1 MHCRILA
8 LKSVAEVLGDSIN
21 GDPDYVRNK
30 VTWGRVGD
38 LGVCQTPTP
47 EAVCKLMGCRYRM
60 PRTPEWL
67 ERLGEYPV
75 FKYREIL
82 TVTFCQKR
90 VLLVHNILVR
100 RIYCKDHF
108 LYLW

>member
-30 VTWGRVGD
+30 VTWDRVGD

-47 EAVCKLMGCRYRM
+47 EAVCKSSWAVDTECHVSQNG
-60 PRTPEWL
+60 WKD
-67 ERLGEYPV
+67 LGNT
-75 FKYREIL
+75 L
-82 TVTFCQKR
+82 
-90 VLLVHNILVR
+90 
-100 RIYCKDHF
+100 F
-108 LYLW
+108 LSTGKSSL